1 MIQRST
7 WLHLRIPFSIFLLP
21 VYLFALSVSSDV
33 KLFPAVFV
41 FIILHFFL
49 YPASNGFNS
58 YFDKDEESIGGLKT
72 PPKVTT
78 ELYYVSLMLDLVAV
92 IAGLYIGWQ
101 FAVMLVIYGLVS
113 KAYSHPTVRLKKY
126 AFTGWFIA
134 GVFQG
139 FFTFLM
145 VFMGLNDMAFN
156 DLVHQDDV
164 LFAGGLSTLLLW
176 GSYPMTQ
183 VYQHS
188 EDSRRGDQTISLKLG
203 ILGTFHFTALIFLV
217 ADILF
222 LNFYSSH
229 YSFNHALLFQLFVV
243 PMLVFF
249 MIWYA
254 KVRKY
259 RNEANF
265 KNTMR
270 LNLISSLCLNLFF
283 LLVYFLGR

>member
-78 ELYYVSLMLDLVAV
+78 ELYYVSLILDLVAI

-101 FAVMLVIYGLVS
+101 FAIMLVIYGLVS
-113 KAYSHPTVRLKKY
+113 KAYSHPAVRLKKY
-126 AFTGWFIA
+126 AITGWFIA

-145 VFMGLNDMAFN
+145 VYMGLND
-156 DLVHQDDV
+156 LVFAAVIHQDHV
-164 LFAGGLSTLLLW
+164 LFAGTLSTLLLW

-183 VYQHS
+183 VYQHK

-203 ILGTFHFTALIFLV
+203 VLGTFHFTALVFLI

-222 LNFYSSH
+222 LYFYSRY
-229 YSFNHALLFQLFVV
+229 YSFNQALLFQLFVV

-249 MIWYA
+249 MIWYV
-254 KVRKY
+254 KVRKN

-270 LNLISSLCLNLFF
+270 LNLVSSVCLNLFF
-283 LLVYFLGR
+283 ALIYFLGL